1 MTEFNIVSDYPLA
14 YCVAIHKG
22 IPYEPSYIKVAPKIP
37 VWGPYFCWMAGPTLP
52 QRWCEDKWPSLGIAL
67 EWMGVT
73 KPISSFVIFFSISE
87 SQKCCLWNIA
97 FIFDRCHRS
106 LAAATPVKYKSE
118 PTYLMYT
125 FVSFCLPIPNGENNE
140 RIFSNPH
147 PLSVNVTFS
156 QIILY
161 LVLCGE
167 NRLHYNGVIMGAMA
181 SQITS
186 LKIVYSTICS
196 GSNQRNHQ
204 SSASLAFVR
213 GIHRWPVN
221 SPHKGPVTRTMLPSI
236 TSSWGQ
242 ELVISPHLIL
252 SHSVMDIAHS
262 RFPLL
267 LG

>member
-73 KPISSFVIFFSISE
+73 KPFFPVHYFFSISE
-87 SQKCCLWNIA
+87 CCLYIT
-97 FIFDRCHRS
+97 FIFDRCHSS
-106 LAAATPVKYKSE
+106 LAATTPVKYKSE
-118 PTYLMYT
+118 PTYLMHT
-125 FVSFCLPIPNGENNE
+125 FVSFRLTIPNRENNE
-140 RIFSNPH
+140 HIFSNPH

-167 NRLHYNGVIMGAMA
+167 NRLHYNDVIMGAMA
-181 SQITS
+181 SQIIN

-196 GSNQRNHQ
+196 GSDQRKHQ
-204 SSASLAFVR
+204 SSASLAFVM
-213 GIHRWPVN
+213 GIHRSPVN
-221 SPHKGPVTRTMLPSI
+221 SPHKGPGTRKMFPFEDVIMRAGVSNVTPSYFI
-236 TSSWGQ
+236 RSSH
-242 ELVISPHLIL
+242 VCSPFTVSL
-252 SHSVMDIAHS
+252 
-262 RFPLL
+262 F